1 MRLPRCL
8 PKRKADTM
16 QQRRSPLDGS
26 ALNDSASGDAEE
38 DAQGALPNWYVIQCK
53 GGESFRAAEHLTNQG
68 YEVFHPVLDV
78 KRRRQGKPVM
88 VTEPLFP
95 YYLFI
100 RLDQIVSNWRPIRST
115 RGVLRLLTF
124 GNTPIAVP
132 SALVEAL
139 RAQPHR
145 QEGIHTYFSAGEKVT
160 ITDGPFKDL
169 EAIFQRCKGEERA
182 IVLLNVLQRPQHL
195 NMPLDQLRKGDE

>member
-1 MRLPRCL
+1 M
-8 PKRKADTM
+8 A
-16 QQRRSPLDGS
+16 
-26 ALNDSASGDAEE
+26 
-38 DAQGALPNWYVIQCK
+38 NWYVIQCK
-53 GGESFRAAEHLTNQG
+53 GGESFRAAQHLTNQG

-78 KRRRQGKPVM
+78 KRRRQGKPVTA
-88 VTEPLFP
+88 TEPLFP

-100 RLDQIVSNWRPIRST
+100 RLDQVVSNWRPIRST

-124 GNTPIAVP
+124 GNTPVSVP

-169 EAIFQRCKGEERA
+169 EAIFERCKGEERA

-195 NMPLDQLRKGDE
+195 NVPLDQLRKGNG

>member
-1 MRLPRCL
+1 MEEFE
-8 PKRKADTM
+8 T
-16 QQRRSPLDGS
+16 Q
-26 ALNDSASGDAEE
+26 AERIN
-38 DAQGALPNWYVIQCK
+38 PCWYVIQCK

-68 YEVFHPVLDV
+68 YEVFHPVLNA
-78 KRRRQGKPVM
+78 KRKRQGKLTL

-100 RLDQIVSNWRPIRST
+100 RLDQTISNWRPIRST

-132 SALVEAL
+132 NALVDTL
-139 RAQPHR
+139 RAQPHH
-145 QEGIHTYFSAGEKVT
+145 QEGSHSYFCAGEKVT

-169 EAIFQRCKGEERA
+169 EAVFKRCKGEERA
-182 IVLLNVLQRPQHL
+182 IVLLNVLQRPQDVEISVDNL
-195 NMPLDQLRKGDE
+195 QKREG

>member
-1 MRLPRCL
+1 M
-8 PKRKADTM
+8 DVYSD
-16 QQRRSPLDGS
+16 Q
-26 ALNDSASGDAEE
+26 E
-38 DAQGALPNWYVIQCK
+38 GATPSWYVIQCK

-68 YEVFHPVLDV
+68 YEVFHPVLNSQR
-78 KRRRQGKPVM
+78 KRQGKLTP

-100 RLDQIVSNWRPIRST
+100 CLDQVVSNWRPIRST

-124 GNTPIAVP
+124 GDRPVAVP
-132 SALVEAL
+132 APLVDTL

-160 ITDGPFKDL
+160 ITEGPFKDL
-169 EAIFQRCKGEERA
+169 EAIFTRCKGEERA
-182 IVLLNVLQRPQHL
+182 IVLLNVLNRPQHL
-195 NMPLDQLRKGDE
+195 NVPLDTLSKL

>member
-1 MRLPRCL
+1 MEEFE
-8 PKRKADTM
+8 T
-16 QQRRSPLDGS
+16 Q
-26 ALNDSASGDAEE
+26 AERIN
-38 DAQGALPNWYVIQCK
+38 PCWYVIQCK

-68 YEVFHPVLDV
+68 YEVFHPVLNA
-78 KRRRQGKPVM
+78 KRKRQGKLTL

-100 RLDQIVSNWRPIRST
+100 RLDQTISNWRPIRST

-132 SALVEAL
+132 NALVDTL
-139 RAQPHR
+139 RAQPHH
-145 QEGIHTYFSAGEKVT
+145 QEGSHSYFCAGEKVT

-169 EAIFQRCKGEERA
+169 EAVFKRCKGEERA
-182 IVLLNVLQRPQHL
+182 IVLLNVLQRPQDVEISVDSL
-195 NMPLDQLRKGDE
+195 QKREG

>member
-1 MRLPRCL
+1 MEPSNTE
-8 PKRKADTM
+8 PSNVA
-16 QQRRSPLDGS
+16 LDS
-26 ALNDSASGDAEE
+26 VEE
-38 DAQGALPNWYVIQCK
+38 DAPSSWYVIQCK
-53 GGESFRAAEHLTNQG
+53 GSESFRAAEHLTNQG

-78 KRRRQGKPVM
+78 KRKRQGKLTT

-100 RLDQIVSNWRPIRST
+100 CLDQVVSNWRPIRST

-124 GNTPIAVP
+124 GNNPISVP
-132 SALVEAL
+132 NALVETL

-145 QEGIHTYFSAGEKVT
+145 QEGSHTYFCAGEKVT
-160 ITDGPFKDL
+160 ITEGPFKDL
-169 EAIFQRCKGEERA
+169 EAIFERSKGEERA

-195 NMPLDQLRKGDE
+195 NVPMDQLRKP

>member
-1 MRLPRCL
+1 MEEFE
-8 PKRKADTM
+8 T
-16 QQRRSPLDGS
+16 Q
-26 ALNDSASGDAEE
+26 AER
-38 DAQGALPNWYVIQCK
+38 ANPCWYVIQCK

-68 YEVFHPVLDV
+68 YEVFHPVLNA
-78 KRRRQGKPVM
+78 KRKRQGKLTL

-100 RLDQIVSNWRPIRST
+100 RLDQTVSNWRPIRST

-132 SALVEAL
+132 NALVDTL
-139 RAQPHR
+139 RAQPHH
-145 QEGIHTYFSAGEKVT
+145 QEGSHSYFCAGEKVT

-169 EAIFQRCKGEERA
+169 EAVFKRCKGEERA
-182 IVLLNVLQRPQHL
+182 IVLLNVLQRPQDVEISVDNL
-195 NMPLDQLRKGDE
+195 QKK

>member
-1 MRLPRCL
+1 MEPHNAK
-8 PKRKADTM
+8 P
-16 QQRRSPLDGS
+16 S
-26 ALNDSASGDAEE
+26 NAEPSNTE
-38 DAQGALPNWYVIQCK
+38 EGALPSWYVIQCK
-53 GGESFRAAEHLTNQG
+53 GNESFRAAEHLTNQG

-78 KRRRQGKPVM
+78 KRRRQGKPTT

-100 RLDQIVSNWRPIRST
+100 RLDQIVSDWRPIRST

-124 GNTPIAVP
+124 GNTPISVP
-132 SALVEAL
+132 DALVETL

-145 QEGIHTYFSAGEKVT
+145 QEGSHTYFCTGEKVM
-160 ITDGPFKDL
+160 ITEGPFKDL
-169 EAIFQRCKGEERA
+169 EAIFERTKGEERA

-195 NMPLDQLRKGDE
+195 NLPLEQLRKQ

>member
-1 MRLPRCL
+1 MVIATPQTST
-8 PKRKADTM
+8 AH
-16 QQRRSPLDGS
+16 
-26 ALNDSASGDAEE
+26 
-38 DAQGALPNWYVIQCK
+38 WYVIQCK
-53 GGESFRAAEHLTNQG
+53 GSESFRAAEHLANQG

-78 KRRRQGKPVM
+78 QRKRQGKLTTVS
-88 VTEPLFP
+88 EPLFP

-100 RLDQIVSNWRPIRST
+100 QLDQVNSNWRPIRST

-132 SALVEAL
+132 DALVETL

-145 QEGIHTYFSAGEKVT
+145 QEGGHSYFTAGEKVT

-169 EAIFQRCKGEERA
+169 EAIFTRSKGEERA
-182 IVLLNVLQRPQHL
+182 IVLLNVLQRPHPVEL
-195 NMPLDQLRKGDE
+195 PVESLAKGEG